1 MAVLQVYGNL
11 TSPPTLRLLASVYE
25 DDLDFEFVP
34 IDIEAGEHKQEPFL
48 SLNPFAGVP
57 AFQDGDLTLFGK
69 EHIFKDPLTEGVVA
83 AWIDVQDHQFNPPAL
98 KLINELIFK
107 PKNGF
112 TPDTTAVAEEEAKL
126 AKVLDI
132 YEERLGEFECLG
144 GEKFTSADLTHLP
157 NLYYLMQTPMNR
169 LIESRPRVRAWCASI
184 MARPAWMNRGQVVLF
199 LLKAGWTNPL
209 HDSRFSILE
218 IHSFI
223 LFKRAGIAEKLLD
236 IFCLS
241 NRVFSAVS

>member
-1 MAVLQVYGNL
+1 MAVLKKVYGTL
-11 TSPPTLRLLASVYE
+11 TSPPTLRVLASLYE
-25 DDLDFEFVP
+25 HDLDFEFVP

-48 SLNPFAGVP
+48 SLNPFAEVP
-57 AFQDGDLTLFGK
+57 AFQDGDLTLFESRAIMRFIAFAYPKPGK
-69 EHIFKDPLTEGVVA
+69 EHIFKDPLTQGVVA

-132 YEERLGEFECLG
+132 YEERLGESKYLG

-169 LIESRPRVRAWCASI
+169 VIESRPRVSAWCARI
-184 MARPAWMNRGQVVLF
+184 MARPAWSRVVEMV
-199 LLKAGWTNPL
+199 KN
-209 HDSRFSILE
+209 
-218 IHSFI
+218 
-223 LFKRAGIAEKLLD
+223 KY
-236 IFCLS
+236 
-241 NRVFSAVS
+241 

>member
-1 MAVLQVYGNL
+1 MRFIA
-11 TSPPTLRLLASVYE
+11 
-25 DDLDFEFVP
+25 
-34 IDIEAGEHKQEPFL
+34 
-48 SLNPFAGVP
+48 FAYP
-57 AFQDGDLTLFGK
+57 KPGK
-69 EHIFKDPLTEGVVA
+69 EHIFKDPLTQGVVA

-132 YEERLGEFECLG
+132 YEERLGESKYLG

-169 LIESRPRVRAWCASI
+169 VIESRPRHKPLVINTASI
-184 MARPAWMNRGQVVLF
+184 HTQPLGLLLVSTTQTSSSESINLEPYRPDTIDRAHRHCDFVFEDRRVSKKHFQ
-199 LLKAGWTNPL
+199 
-209 HDSRFSILE
+209 
-218 IHSFI
+218 I
-223 LFKRAGIAEKLLD
+223 LFDALN
-236 IFCLS
+236 S
-241 NRVFSAVS
+241 

>member
-1 MAVLQVYGNL
+1 MAVLKKVYGTL
-11 TSPPTLRLLASVYE
+11 TSPPTLRVLASLYE
-25 DDLDFEFVP
+25 HDLDFEFVP

-48 SLNPFAGVP
+48 SLNPFAEVP
-57 AFQDGDLTLFGK
+57 AFQDGDLTLFESRAIMRFIAFAYPKPGK
-69 EHIFKDPLTEGVVA
+69 EHIFKDPLTQGVVA

-132 YEERLGEFECLG
+132 YEERLGESEYLG

-169 LIESRPRVRAWCASI
+169 VIESRPRVSAWCARI
-184 MARPAWMNRGQVVLF
+184 MARPAWSRVVEMV
-199 LLKAGWTNPL
+199 KNT
-209 HDSRFSILE
+209 
-218 IHSFI
+218 
-223 LFKRAGIAEKLLD
+223 KY
-236 IFCLS
+236 
-241 NRVFSAVS
+241 

>member
-1 MAVLQVYGNL
+1 MAVLKKVYGTL
-11 TSPPTLRLLASVYE
+11 TSPPTLRVLASLYE
-25 DDLDFEFVP
+25 HDLDFEFVP

-48 SLNPFAGVP
+48 SLNPFAEVP
-57 AFQDGDLTLFGK
+57 AFQDGDLTLFESRAIMRFIAFAYPKPGK
-69 EHIFKDPLTEGVVA
+69 EHIFKDPLTQGVVA

-126 AKVLDI
+126 VKVLDI
-132 YEERLGEFECLG
+132 YEERLGESEYLG

-169 LIESRPRVRAWCASI
+169 VIESRPRVSAWCARI
-184 MARPAWMNRGQVVLF
+184 MARPAWSRVVEMV
-199 LLKAGWTNPL
+199 KNT
-209 HDSRFSILE
+209 
-218 IHSFI
+218 
-223 LFKRAGIAEKLLD
+223 KY
-236 IFCLS
+236 
-241 NRVFSAVS
+241 

>member
-1 MAVLQVYGNL
+1 M
-11 TSPPTLRLLASVYE
+11 
-25 DDLDFEFVP
+25 
-34 IDIEAGEHKQEPFL
+34 
-48 SLNPFAGVP
+48 PFAEVP
-57 AFQDGDLTLFGK
+57 AFQDGDLTLFESRAIMRFIAFAYPKPGK
-69 EHIFKDPLTEGVVA
+69 EHIFKDPLTQGVVA

-132 YEERLGEFECLG
+132 YEERLGESEYLG

-236 IFCLS
+236 IFCLR